1 MEKEFAKYTDGQLI
15 DAIKD
20 GDNSAFEWIV
30 VRYENDI
37 AKTVKGMLG
46 NVAVADDVGQEVF
59 LRFYHSMSKFRGD
72 SSLKTYLTRI
82 AINLSL
88 NELKRR
94 KTKRWLVFD
103 NDYRE
108 IKSRSDVFKQ
118 KDINDLVQL
127 ALSQLET
134 KFRSVL
140 VLRLMQGYSTKE
152 TCEILNLPQGT
163 VLSRMARGQEKLRQI
178 VLNLEKTN
186 SYE

>member
-1 MEKEFAKYTDGQLI
+1 MIKTVKGGSMQAFKFLVEK
-15 DAIKD
+15 
-20 GDNSAFEWIV
+20 FENEV
-30 VRYENDI
+30 
-37 AKTVKGMLG
+37 AKTVIGMLG
-46 NVAVADDVGQEVF
+46 NVAEADDVGQEVF
-59 LRFYHSMSKFRGD
+59 LRFYHSVSKFRGD

-94 KTKRWLVFD
+94 KTKRWLVFN

-118 KDINDLVQL
+118 KDINELVQL

-178 VLNLEKTN
+178 VLNLEKIN